1 MQSLL
6 PPTVSTKPPRQ
17 LAISLDRP
25 VLDGITPAERNT
37 AIRRLAR
44 LLMEAAGVQPEE
56 IGDDER

>member
-1 MQSLL
+1 MRSLP

-17 LAISLDRP
+17 LAISLDRL
-25 VLDGITPAERNT
+25 VLDGMTPSERNT

-44 LLMEAAGVQPEE
+44 LLMEAAGEQPEE

>member
-1 MQSLL
+1 MRSLL

-25 VLDGITPAERNT
+25 VLDGMTPSERNT

-44 LLMEAAGVQPEE
+44 LLMEGAGAQPEE

>member
-17 LAISLDRP
+17 LAILLDRP

-44 LLMEAAGVQPEE
+44 LLMEAAGAQPEE

>member
-1 MQSLL
+1 MRSLP

-17 LAISLDRP
+17 LAIALDRP
-25 VLDGITPAERNT
+25 VLTGLTPSERNT

-44 LLMEAAGVQPEE
+44 LLMEAAGAQPEE

>member
-1 MQSLL
+1 MRSLL
-6 PPTVSTKPPRQ
+6 RPTVSTKLPRQ

-25 VLDGITPAERNT
+25 ALDGMTPSERNT

-44 LLMEAAGVQPEE
+44 LLMEAAGAQPEE